1 MNYFFYMVLPN
12 FSPLRFGVISGCFYS
27 IPQVFHVPFLSLDS
41 WLKEWKLR
49 ADREERKKQKDK
61 KQEEGSN
68 GGRLDTY

>member
-1 MNYFFYMVLPN
+1 M
-12 FSPLRFGVISGCFYS
+12 
-27 IPQVFHVPFLSLDS
+27 FHVPLFLSDS

-68 GGRLDTY
+68 GERRILILLSTHN